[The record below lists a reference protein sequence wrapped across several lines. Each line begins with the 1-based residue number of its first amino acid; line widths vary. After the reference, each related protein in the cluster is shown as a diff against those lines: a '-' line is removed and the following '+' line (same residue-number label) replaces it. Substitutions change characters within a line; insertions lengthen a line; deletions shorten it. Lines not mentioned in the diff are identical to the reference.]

1 MVDQNNSVPYRAVYK
16 RSIVYGTVY
25 RYRPWEVAVLV
36 PPTGIE
42 VKSDNIRVRG
52 TSNEN
57 HSVYDIGPG
66 T

>member
-1 MVDQNNSVPYRAVYK
+1 MQYQNNSVPYRAVYE
-16 RSIVYGTVY
+16 RSIY
-25 RYRPWEVAVLV
+25 RYRIPPWEVAVLV

-42 VKSDNIRVRG
+42 VKIDVIRVRG

-66 T
+66 I

>member
-42 VKSDNIRVRG
+42 VKSDNIRV
-52 TSNEN
+52 
-57 HSVYDIGPG
+57 H
-66 T
+66 